1 MQSAATPSPSAA
13 RAVALSARRSDPLAA
28 MTAAAARATPV
39 VGTPPAAAVIPAA
52 AVVVTP
58 AVAAVAVDILP
69 ARARC
74 TRRSAPLAAR
84 RRKSPSS
91 RGTTSRST
99 AGSASRTSGPLRP
112 AMGAATRSIG
122 IPGSHRP
129 GKSNRWRPVRS
140 NPDWSFVVRDT
151 RGRHPGDRL
160 LNAPAFRATPPH
172 RQSMA
177 SPDC

>member
-13 RAVALSARRSDPLAA
+13 RAVALSARRSDPPAA

-39 VGTPPAAAVIPAA
+39 VGTPPAAAVIPA

-122 IPGSHRP
+122 IPGSHHP

-140 NPDWSFVVRDT
+140 NPDWSFIAPDT
-151 RGRHPGDRL
+151 RGRPPHDCLR
-160 LNAPAFRATPPH
+160 NAQAVRATSPH